1 MATQTLPFLRR
12 PMVRVS
18 LFGYA
23 LKTLLVGAA
32 WLVAPEW
39 TEAAFASLW
48 ALVGSAIR

>member
-39 TEAAFASLW
+39 TESAFASLW